1 MPLFLMRP
9 ATENYEIL
17 KIFGEK
23 FWTHEIP
30 TRRNLESTRKNPGP
44 TKHPGEKNLDSRNT
58 HEKKFET
65 RKIPTRKKFG
75 THEIPIRKY
84 FEPTKYPREKIFDPR
99 NTHGAKMTRW
109 HWTHETHDGTRPTKF
124 CSLVM
129 KETQLFFLSQ
139 SRATSIQF
147 GLQFVL

>member
-65 RKIPTRKKFG
+65 RKIPTRKNLGPTKYPSENILNPRNTPEKKFL
-75 THEIPIRKY
+75 THEIPT
-84 FEPTKYPREKIFDPR
+84 EPR
-99 NTHGAKMTRW
+99 
-109 HWTHETHDGTRPTKF
+109 
-124 CSLVM
+124 
-129 KETQLFFLSQ
+129 
-139 SRATSIQF
+139 
-147 GLQFVL
+147 